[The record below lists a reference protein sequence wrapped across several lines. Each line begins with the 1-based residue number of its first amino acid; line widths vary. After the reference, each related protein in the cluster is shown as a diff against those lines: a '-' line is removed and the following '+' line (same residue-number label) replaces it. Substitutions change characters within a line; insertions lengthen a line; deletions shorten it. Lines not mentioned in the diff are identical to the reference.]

1 MSIVFFWAHTKDFC
15 EKMVSKSLDFEECFF
30 SSEIAILKQLV
41 PGDCQNIAGFLK
53 LSTFL
58 SDMDNSSFG

>member
-1 MSIVFFWAHTKDFC
+1 VKKWCQSHWILSNVFF
-15 EKMVSKSLDFEECFF
+15 
-30 SSEIAILKQLV
+30 SEIAILKQLV

-58 SDMDNSSFG
+58 SDMDPNYLANSSFG